1 LRPWAEDPLP
11 AGPEL
16 LDDEGGEVGGG
27 GDRTSSPNS
36 SSTTWRST
44 VRLPD
49 SGDWSTTSYAMSLG
63 SGSRAKYRTSAERG
77 IPPGSVK
84 TLKPEPPVLPTRRYN
99 VP

>member
-1 LRPWAEDPLP
+1 MPDPEP
-11 AGPEL
+11 L
-16 LDDEGGEVGGG
+16 LDGESVEVGGG
-27 GDRTSSPNS
+27 GEGTSSPNS

-49 SGDWSTTSYAMSLG
+49 SGDWSITSYAMSVG
-63 SGSRAKYRTSAERG
+63 SGSFAKYRTSAESG

-84 TLKPEPPVLPTRRYN
+84 TLKPEPPVLPARKYN